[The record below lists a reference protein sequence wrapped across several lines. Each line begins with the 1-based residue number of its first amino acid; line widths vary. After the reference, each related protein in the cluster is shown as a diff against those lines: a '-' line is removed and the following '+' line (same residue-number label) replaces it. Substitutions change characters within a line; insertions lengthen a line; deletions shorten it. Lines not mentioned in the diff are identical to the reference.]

1 MTKAILYTLLLSVAV
16 VSQTPA
22 QTKKASAPKAV
33 STPVKASKPVTPT
46 LAITDPI
53 LMVVA
58 GENVPKSEFDRVFR
72 KNNKDSVF
80 TEASVREYL
89 DLYINY
95 KLKVKEAESMKMDT
109 SETFKNELSG
119 YNKQLAQPYLTDK
132 DVSENLI
139 QEAYERLGKD
149 VKASHVLLK
158 VNPDA
163 LPKDTVLAYNRILKI
178 RDMIMKGAD
187 FGKVARDSSEDPSA
201 KENNGELGYFTGMQM
216 VYPFETVAFNTKPGT
231 VSMPVRTRFGYHI
244 IKVLDIRPAQGE
256 IQTAHIM
263 IRIPKD
269 ANDSLVKASELRM
282 NEVVE
287 ALKKGMPWDS
297 AVTMYSE
304 DKGSVKKGGEL
315 PWFGTGKMVPE
326 FEKVAFALKNKGD
339 RSGVIKTMYGFH
351 IIQLLDKRGIPPFA
365 EKKAE
370 LKQLIARD
378 SRNEASRLSM
388 VSKIKKAYKYKEIP
402 KVKDEF
408 IASLDSSVAEGDW
421 DLSTADKFTKT
432 IFVLTDSDGVVTNYS
447 QQDFAKYVS
456 THQTKRTGNN
466 PQAIGYSMYDQWVGD
481 AVLSYLE
488 ERLEKIYPDFRN
500 LMREY
505 RDGILLF
512 DLTDKMVWSKAV
524 KDTAGLEVYHEAN
537 KNNYKWAE
545 RCDVTI
551 YTCADAKVAADLRKG
566 LTKKKKTAAEI
577 VAELNKTNASAV
589 TTRDGKFGHG
599 ENEIVEAAGW
609 KTGLSADVAKNNMVH
624 IVDVKSILPPTPKTL
639 EEAKGVVTAD
649 YQTYLEKTWLQSL
662 HDKYSVKVN
671 NEVLESMW
679 K

>member
-1 MTKAILYTLLLSVAV
+1 MTKSILYSILLSVAV
-16 VSQTPA
+16 ISQAPA
-22 QTKKASAPKAV
+22 QTKKATPGKPAPAAV
-33 STPVKASKPVTPT
+33 KTSKPVITTPEV
-46 LAITDPI
+46 TDPI

-58 GENVPKSEFDRVFR
+58 GESVPKSEFDRVFR

-80 TEASVREYL
+80 TETAVREYL

-95 KLKVKEAESMKMDT
+95 KLKVKEAESLMMDT

-132 DVSENLI
+132 DVNENLV

-149 VKASHVLLK
+149 VKASHILLK
-158 VNPDA
+158 LSQDA
-163 LPKDTVLAYNRILKI
+163 LPKDTVQAYNRILKI
-178 RDMIMKGAD
+178 RDIILKGSD

-216 VYPFETVAFNTKPGT
+216 VYPFESAAYNTKPGT

-244 IKVLDIRPAQGE
+244 IKVHDIRPAQGE

-263 IRIPKD
+263 IRTAKES
-269 ANDSLVKASELRM
+269 NDSTMKAAELRM
-282 NEVVE
+282 NEVLQ
-287 ALKKGMPWDS
+287 AIKNGMTWDS

-304 DKGSVKKGGEL
+304 DKGSSKKGGEL

-326 FEKVAFALKNKGD
+326 FEKAAFALKNKGD
-339 RSGVIKTMYGFH
+339 MSGIIKTTYGYH
-351 IIQLLDKRGIPPFA
+351 LIKLLDKRGIPPFA

-370 LKQLIARD
+370 LKQMISRD

-388 VSKIKKAYKYKEIP
+388 VAKIKTAYKYKEIP
-402 KVKDEF
+402 KIKDEF
-408 IASLDSSVAEGDW
+408 IVSLDTTVAEGEW
-421 DLSTADKFTKT
+421 DLTKADKFTKN
-432 IFVLTDSDGVVTNYS
+432 IFSLTDSNGVVTNFT

-456 THQTKRTGNN
+456 THQTKRSGNN
-466 PQAIGYSMYDQWVGD
+466 PQSIGYSMYDQWVGD
-481 AVLSYLE
+481 AVLAYFES
-488 ERLEKIYPDFRN
+488 RLDKIYPDFRN

-524 KDTAGLEVYHEAN
+524 KDTSGLEAYHAQY
-537 KNNYKWAE
+537 KDNYKWPE
-545 RCDVTI
+545 RCEATI
-551 YTCADAKVAADLRKG
+551 YTCSDAKVAAALRKAFA
-566 LTKKKKTAAEI
+566 KKKKTAAEI
-577 VAELNKTNASAV
+577 VAELNKTNSSAV
-589 TTRDGKFGHG
+589 TTRDGKFGRG
-599 ENEIVEAAGW
+599 ENEFVEASGW
-609 KTGLSADVAKNNMVH
+609 KPGLSSDVAKNNMVY
-624 IVDVKSILPPTPKTL
+624 IVDVKAVLPPTAKTL

-649 YQTYLEKTWLQSL
+649 YQTYLEKTWLKSL

-671 NEVLESMW
+671 NDVLESMW

>member
-1 MTKAILYTLLLSVAV
+1 
-16 VSQTPA
+16 
-22 QTKKASAPKAV
+22 
-33 STPVKASKPVTPT
+33 
-46 LAITDPI
+46 
-53 LMVVA
+53 
-58 GENVPKSEFDRVFR
+58 
-72 KNNKDSVF
+72 
-80 TEASVREYL
+80 
-89 DLYINY
+89 
-95 KLKVKEAESMKMDT
+95 
-109 SETFKNELSG
+109 
-119 YNKQLAQPYLTDK
+119 
-132 DVSENLI
+132 
-139 QEAYERLGKD
+139 
-149 VKASHVLLK
+149 
-158 VNPDA
+158 
-163 LPKDTVLAYNRILKI
+163 
-178 RDMIMKGAD
+178 
-187 FGKVARDSSEDPSA
+187 
-201 KENNGELGYFTGMQM
+201 
-216 VYPFETVAFNTKPGT
+216 
-231 VSMPVRTRFGYHI
+231 
-244 IKVLDIRPAQGE
+244 
-256 IQTAHIM
+256 
-263 IRIPKD
+263 
-269 ANDSLVKASELRM
+269 
-282 NEVVE
+282 
-287 ALKKGMPWDS
+287 
-297 AVTMYSE
+297 
-304 DKGSVKKGGEL
+304 
-315 PWFGTGKMVPE
+315 
-326 FEKVAFALKNKGD
+326 
-339 RSGVIKTMYGFH
+339 IKTTYGFH

-388 VSKIKKAYKYKEIP
+388 VTKIKKAYKYKETP

-408 IASLDSSVAEGDW
+408 IASLDSSVTEGEW
-421 DLSTADKFTKT
+421 DLSTADKFTKN
-432 IFVLTDSDGVVTNYS
+432 IFSLTDSNGVVTNYT

-551 YTCADAKVAADLRKG
+551 YTCADAKVAAELRKG

-577 VAELNKTNASAV
+577 VASLNKTNASAV

-609 KTGLSADVAKNNMVH
+609 KTGLSADVVKNNMVH